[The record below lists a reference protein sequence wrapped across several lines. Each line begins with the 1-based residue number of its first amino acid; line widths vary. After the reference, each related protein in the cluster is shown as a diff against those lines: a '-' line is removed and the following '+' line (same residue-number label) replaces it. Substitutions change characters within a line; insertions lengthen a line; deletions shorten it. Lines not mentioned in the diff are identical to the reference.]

1 MGLINKIQ
9 SGSKILSDTD
19 NVSDFKLEVT
29 EYADR
34 KKDVTN
40 TSPNVPKIS
49 LFFKY
54 KYYIIGGVLLLTY
67 IYYKFKKISK

>member
-9 SGSKILSDTD
+9 SGSKMFSDPD
-19 NVSDFKLEVT
+19 KISDFNPEII
-29 EYADR
+29 EYGDR

-49 LFFKY
+49 LFSKY